1 MNLSN
6 SEYANARF
14 LIVDDDAANCA
25 LLRKML
31 TKAGY
36 KNISVTTDPRSV
48 TELYQAESFD
58 LILLDIHMP
67 EMDGIEVMQA
77 LNEIKGDDY
86 LPILVLTV
94 ELNHDVCNR
103 ALAVGAKDF
112 LTKPFDYQEVLNRIH
127 NMLEV
132 RFMHNQLQ
140 DQKQHLE
147 HEVRRR
153 TKALE
158 DTRLGIIQ
166 RLGRVAEYRDN
177 ETGMHV
183 IRMSKYCELMAQE
196 SGMSET
202 ECWNLFNA
210 APMHDVGKIAIPDKI
225 LLKEGPLDEEEWE
238 VMKTHAQL
246 GAELLDGYDFGV
258 LALARNLALTHHEK
272 WDGSGY
278 PQGLKGEE
286 IPLDTRILMI
296 CDVFD
301 ALTSVRPYKEAWSVD
316 KAMAKIEQDSGTH
329 FDPNLVPKFKN
340 ILSEVLNI
348 RKEFHD

>member
-1 MNLSN
+1 MTVVSN
-6 SEYANARF
+6 DFVDARF
-14 LIVDDDAANCA
+14 LIVDDTPANGV

-31 TKAGY
+31 GKAGY
-36 KNISVTTDPRSV
+36 HNIMVTTDPREV
-48 TELYQAESFD
+48 IKLYQAEAFD
-58 LILLDIHMP
+58 LILLDILMP

-77 LNEIKGDDY
+77 LNEVKGGDY

-94 ELNHDVCNR
+94 ELDHDVRNR
-103 ALAVGAKDF
+103 ALAAGAKDF
-112 LTKPFDYQEVLNRIH
+112 LTKPFEYIEVLNRIH

-132 RFMHNQLQ
+132 RFMHNQLR

-196 SGMSET
+196 CGMSEA
-202 ECWNLFNA
+202 ECWGLFNA

-225 LLKEGPLDEEEWE
+225 LLKEGPLDNEEWE
-238 VMKTHAQL
+238 IMKTHAQR
-246 GAELLDGYDFGV
+246 GAELLEGYDYGV
-258 LALARNLALTHHEK
+258 LAQARNLALTHHEK

-301 ALTSVRPYKEAWSVD
+301 ALTSKRPYKEAWSVE
-316 KAMAKIEQDSGTH
+316 KTMAKIEQDSGTH
-329 FDPNLVPKFKN
+329 FDSDLVVQFKK
-340 ILSEVLNI
+340 ILPEVMSI

>member
-1 MNLSN
+1 MTALSN
-6 SEYANARF
+6 KFANARF
-14 LIVDDDAANCA
+14 LIVDDNHANGI
-25 LLRKML
+25 LLCKML
-31 TKAGY
+31 NKAGY
-36 KNISVTTDPRSV
+36 QNIVVITDPCKV
-48 TELYQAESFD
+48 PELYQTESFD
-58 LILLDIHMP
+58 LILLDILMP
-67 EMDGIEVMQA
+67 KMDGIEVMQT

-94 ELNHDVCNR
+94 ELDHNIRNQ
-103 ALAVGAKDF
+103 ALVAGAKDF
-112 LTKPFDYQEVLNRIH
+112 LTKPFDYTEVLNRIH

-132 RFMHNQLQ
+132 RFMHNQLR

-147 HEVRRR
+147 HEVKRR

-158 DTRLGIIQ
+158 ETRLGIIQ

-196 SGMSET
+196 SGMSEA
-202 ECWNLFNA
+202 ECWGLFNA

-225 LLKEGPLDEEEWE
+225 LLKEGPLDKEEWE
-238 VMKTHAQL
+238 VMKTHAKL

-272 WDGSGY
+272 WNGSGY

-301 ALTSVRPYKEAWSVD
+301 ALTSKRPYKEAWSVEQ
-316 KAMAKIEQDSGTH
+316 AMAEIEEGSGIH
-329 FDPNLVPKFKN
+329 FDPDLVVQFKKILPE
-340 ILSEVLNI
+340 ILSI
-348 RKEFHD
+348 REEFHD